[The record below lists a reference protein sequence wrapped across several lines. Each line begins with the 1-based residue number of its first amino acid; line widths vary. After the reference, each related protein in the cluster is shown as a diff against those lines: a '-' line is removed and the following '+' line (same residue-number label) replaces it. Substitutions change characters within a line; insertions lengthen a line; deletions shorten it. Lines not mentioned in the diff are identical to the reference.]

1 MAPPHAKGCTYT
13 ALSVVAGQLEKHG
26 ISTHMIH
33 VGHKPIHGCIACGKC
48 AETRRCV
55 FNDDPVNETIEL
67 LLKADGLVVG
77 SPVYYGGPNGILCSF
92 LDRIF
97 FTRNELF
104 AFKPA
109 AAVVS
114 CRRGGASAAFDRLN
128 KYFTISRMPVYPPST
143 GIPCTAGSRKTSCR
157 TGKDSRPC
165 APSATIWPG
174 CWNVLRPAVLP
185 ASPLPP

>member
-1 MAPPHAKGCTYT
+1 MNVLLINGSPHAKGCTYT

-77 SPVYYGGPNGILCSF
+77 SPVYYGAP
-92 LDRIF
+92 
-97 FTRNELF
+97 T
-104 AFKPA
+104 
-109 AAVVS
+109 
-114 CRRGGASAAFDRLN
+114 AS
-128 KYFTISRMPVYPPST
+128 S
-143 GIPCTAGSRKTSCR
+143 
-157 TGKDSRPC
+157 
-165 APSATIWPG
+165 APSWTESSSPAT
-174 CWNVLRPAVLP
+174 NS
-185 ASPLPP
+185 SPLSRRPRS